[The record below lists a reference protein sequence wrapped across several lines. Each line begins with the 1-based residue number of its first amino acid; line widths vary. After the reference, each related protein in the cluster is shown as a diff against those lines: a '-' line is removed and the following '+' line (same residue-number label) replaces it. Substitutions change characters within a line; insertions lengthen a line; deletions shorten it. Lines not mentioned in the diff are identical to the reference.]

1 MTGIDTRIFT
11 ASRTNIVSIKDP
23 IKLALPFIPDQS
35 HEPKSGATSIA
46 PIIVP
51 GSTANA
57 GVTIEKV
64 IAIVKNTDIIH
75 L

>member
-1 MTGIDTRIFT
+1 MIPGFSPPPGQI
-11 ASRTNIVSIKDP
+11 SSVIKDP